1 MKLRPSVLLTAV
13 VLSFGAASFAS
24 PASAATRAEA
34 EAACTP
40 DALKFCSAQIPD
52 ETKVRSCL
60 VKNRKQLS
68 TACGEIFK
76 SGKKRSKKKRRRA

>member
-1 MKLRPSVLLTAV
+1 MKIRFSVLLTAV
-13 VLSFGAASFAS
+13 VLSACAASFATQ
-24 PASAATRAEA
+24 ANAATRAEA

-40 DALKFCSAQIPD
+40 DALKFCSKEIPD
-52 ETKVRSCL
+52 EKKVRSCL

-76 SGKKRSKKKRRRA
+76 SGKKRSKKRRRG